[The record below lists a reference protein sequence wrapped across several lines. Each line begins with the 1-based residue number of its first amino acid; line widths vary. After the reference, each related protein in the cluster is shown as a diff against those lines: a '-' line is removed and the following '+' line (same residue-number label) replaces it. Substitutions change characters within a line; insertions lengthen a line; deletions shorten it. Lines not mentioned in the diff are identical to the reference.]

1 MTATPRNLWSLVLL
15 VAAAG
20 VSAGCQDN
28 RVKDERDALLKQ
40 NRDLQGQLTQSQAGL
55 STVQSERNALAQQL
69 AQLQSRPAPAPQPAP
84 APVAAANTGFS
95 AIEGVE
101 TYRSI
106 GRTTV
111 RVPGDLLFPAGS
123 ANLKPSALKTLDQIA
138 AVIKKEYPAKIVRIE
153 GYTDAD
159 PIKRTADRW
168 EDNLDLSLSRSAEVY
183 RYLQQRGLDPKK
195 LYAAGFGE
203 HFPAA
208 TKPRSRRVEIV
219 VLTD

>member
-1 MTATPRNLWSLVLL
+1 MTATPRNVWSLVLL
-15 VAAAG
+15 LTAG
-20 VSAGCQDN
+20 FLAGCQDN

-40 NRDLQGQLTQSQAGL
+40 NRDLQSQLTQSQAGL

-69 AQLQSRPAPAPQPAP
+69 AQLQNRPAPAPQPA

-111 RVPGDLLFPAGS
+111 RVPGDLLFPPGS

-138 AVIKKEYPAKIVRIE
+138 AVIKKEYPGKTVRIE

-159 PIKRTADRW
+159 PIKRTADKW

-208 TKPRSRRVEIV
+208 TKQRSRRVEIV